1 MQTEIELLQK
11 LSHPNIVRYI
21 ASFQSNNMLYIVLE
35 YVVAAATAA
44 TWRSCES
51 PPTDRLRWVVLAAGA
66 TPRYCEDG
74 ALTRLFK
81 KGGTVPEVIARDY
94 VRQMVEGLAYLH
106 SQNVVHC
113 DVKCANILKAKCG
126 VDRPRGALEAAGG

>member
-1 MQTEIELLQK
+1 LLWK
-11 LSHPNIVRYI
+11 FL
-21 ASFQSNNMLYIVLE
+21 
-35 YVVAAATAA
+35 AACATA
-44 TWRSCES
+44 
-51 PPTDRLRWVVLAAGA
+51 
-66 TPRYCEDG
+66 RYCEDG

-126 VDRPRGALEAAGG
+126 INNPQGALEAAIG